1 MSILH
6 DPEAITTIWVWS
18 WCSCTHL
25 QTPLQTKVLSHR
37 HKRPKQKEYL
47 NLSISGIWVWKKP
60 DDSIHSRAWW
70 IQKKETQE
78 VSSEIIC
85 VPKMIAIYLGHT
97 VATSWKELTHW
108 KRPCCWEGL
117 GAGGEGDDR
126 GWDGWMASPTR
137 WAWVWVKSGS
147 LWWTGR
153 PGVLR
158 FMGSQRVRH
167 NWATELNSTD

>member
-6 DPEAITTIWVWS
+6 DPEAITIRVWS

-25 QTPLQTKVLSHR
+25 QTPLQTKALSHR

-47 NLSISGIWVWKKP
+47 NLSISGIWKKT

-85 VPKMIAIYLGHT
+85 VPKMTAIYLGHT
-97 VATSWKELTHW
+97 LATSCKQLTHW

-137 WAWVWVKSGS
+137 WAWVWVNSGS